1 MNIKISNV
9 KIVVT
14 VPIDNSKEVK
24 DAMCKAG
31 AGAIGNY
38 SYCTNTIKSV
48 GTFIPNEDA
57 NPYIG
62 TTNKLEVVNED
73 RIEVICEIEKAKHVI
88 EELRKAHPYEEPAI
102 DIIPLIDEDCL

>member
-1 MNIKISNV
+1 MNIKVNKV

-14 VPIDNSKEVK
+14 VPVENTKEVR
-24 DAMCKAG
+24 DAICNAG

-48 GTFIPNEDA
+48 GTFIPNDDA

-62 TTNKLEVVNED
+62 TANKLEVVNED
-73 RIEVICEIEKAKHVI
+73 RLEVICEIEKAKHVVS
-88 EELRKAHPYEEPAI
+88 ELRKAHPYEEPAI
-102 DIIPLIDEDCL
+102 DIIPLINEEDL